1 MANKEKDENILE
13 VRNLNKNYKGFKL
26 KDINL
31 TLPKG
36 MIMGLIGENGA
47 GKTTTIKS
55 ILNLTK
61 VDSGEVKIF
70 GLNIKEDEKKIK
82 EDIGVVLDDSF
93 FSEHLTAEDINQI
106 MKNI

>member
-1 MANKEKDENILE
+1 MAKIKEKDENILE
-13 VRNLNKNYKGFKL
+13 VRKLNKNYKGFKL

-82 EDIGVVLDDSF
+82 EDIGVVLDD
-93 FSEHLTAEDINQI
+93 
-106 MKNI
+106 

>member
-93 FSEHLTAEDINQI
+93 FS
-106 MKNI
+106 